1 MALKVVE
8 ADVVVEAAAR
18 AEMANVVAR
27 VGVPEPSA
35 AAQTTVL
42 RHE

>member
-8 ADVVVEAAAR
+8 ADAVVEAAAR

-27 VGVPEPSA
+27 VGVLGPLA
-35 AAQTTVL
+35 AAQTTAL